1 MYACFL
7 LALAFPLRYCVL
19 MGIATAI
26 RLDPK
31 LVADVRRWLPAALAG
46 DEQAARRY
54 ARAWRALV
62 RTFLAEDPEAPPAA
76 AEVLDHLALT
86 GPFDPEGPFQAL
98 VSVATGII
106 PSMALVTAPRVARS
120 ALPRPEN
127 YARFAR
133 TVVAELCGAGTGLD
147 HLMAS
152 WGITFTDVARLFGVR
167 RQAVQQWLDHGVPA
181 ARQPKLVAI
190 LEVADLLERN
200 LLPER
205 IPGIVRTASDAYDGR
220 SMLELIA
227 DDRQEE
233 LLESVRRSFDWAWS
247 A

>member
-1 MYACFL
+1 
-7 LALAFPLRYCVL
+7 
-19 MGIATAI
+19 MGTATAI

-62 RTFLAEDPEAPPAA
+62 LVLMAENPEAPPAA
-76 AEVLDHLALT
+76 TEVLDHLALT
-86 GPFDPEGPFQAL
+86 APFDHEGPFQAL
-98 VSVATGII
+98 VSVAAGII
-106 PSMALVTAPRVARS
+106 PGMELVTAPRTARS
-120 ALPRPEN
+120 ALPRPDD

-133 TVVAELCGAGTGLD
+133 TVVNELSGAGPGLD

-152 WGITFTDVARLFGVR
+152 WGVTVTDVARLFGVR
-167 RQAVQQWLDHGVPA
+167 RQAVQQWLDQGLPA

-190 LEVADLLERN
+190 LEIADLLERN

-205 IPGIVRTASDAYDGR
+205 IPGIVRTASEAYDGR

-227 DDRQEE
+227 ADRQDD
-233 LLESVRRSFDWAWS
+233 LLQSVRRSFDWAWS